1 MQKAPGE
8 EEAEAE
14 EEETE
19 EEEAA
24 AEEVEESA
32 AAASA
37 AADAGVAAREAVL
50 IWLAA
55 VLVAP
60 PLLALLLLL
69 LLLLLLPWRWTWG
82 RLPLELVVT
91 IAAPPKATAN
101 IKTAPFALLAH
112 RSAVRAPPLAASP
125 ALSAVATFPLLT
137 GRRG

>member
-69 LLLLLLPWRWTWG
+69 LLLPWRWTWG

-125 ALSAVATFPLLT
+125 ALSAAATFPLLT

>member
-19 EEEAA
+19 EEEEA

-60 PLLALLLLL
+60 PLLA

-125 ALSAVATFPLLT
+125 ALSAAATFPLLT